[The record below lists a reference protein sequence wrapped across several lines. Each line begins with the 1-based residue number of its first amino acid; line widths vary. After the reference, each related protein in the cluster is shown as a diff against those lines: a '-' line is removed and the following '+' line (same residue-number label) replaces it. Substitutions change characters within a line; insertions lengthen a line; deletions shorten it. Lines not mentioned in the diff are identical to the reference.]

1 MKKTKQTL
9 CLNMI
14 VKNEAEII
22 EQSLEKLLAHFT
34 FQYWVICD
42 TGSTDETKTIIRSFF
57 QSKKIPG
64 ELIETEWK
72 DFGHNRTLALQ
83 NSYKKGDYALIW
95 DADDELNGTF
105 VLPKPLAADAYSLS
119 FANDQTNLRYS
130 RPILVNNHKKWKYV
144 GVLHEYLAYEETG
157 LPPAS
162 VHHSGEY
169 TIQSGRSG
177 SRNKDPFKY
186 AKDAEILRKALVET
200 DPMTSLYGRYAFYC
214 GNSYYNA
221 KQFNESLQ
229 FYEAVLVSNAWIQ
242 EKYVSCLRIYE
253 AYEHLGQAEKGLS
266 YLERSYI
273 FDSCRV
279 ECIYRLIKHY
289 CIKDRHNISLSYY
302 TNIQNY
308 YENQYLKDNI
318 GKRLFAYNMDYTFHL
333 PYFMIIV
340 ADKTKRHEIGLK
352 MYDILFTKCDLGPS
366 AWHLNNVF
374 FNIQFFFPCF
384 SAKHSDFMLRF
395 LNSMFVYINTM
406 REKKNYRIEPKHI
419 SHILKFIDALPGKKL
434 PESIIQWKSENV

>member
-1 MKKTKQTL
+1 MKKPKQTL

-14 VKNEAEII
+14 VKNEAGLI
-22 EQSLEKLLAHFT
+22 EQSLEKLLRHFT
-34 FQYWVICD
+34 FHYWVICD

-57 QSKKIPG
+57 QEKKIPG
-64 ELIETEWK
+64 ELIDTEWK

-83 NSYKKGDYALIW
+83 NSYKKGDYVLIW
-95 DADDELNGTF
+95 DADDELKGTF
-105 VLPKPLAADAYSLS
+105 VIPTPLLADAYSLRFS
-119 FANDQTNLRYS
+119 NDETNLLYS
-130 RPILVNNHKKWKYV
+130 RPVLVNNHTKWKYV

-169 TIQSGRSG
+169 KIQSGRSG
-177 SRNKDPFKY
+177 ARNKDPCKF
-186 AKDAEILRKALVET
+186 AKDAEILRKALLET
-200 DPMTSLYGRYAFYC
+200 DPMTQLYGRYAFYC

-221 KQFNESLQ
+221 KQYKESLQ

-242 EKYVSCLRIYE
+242 EKFVSCLRMYE
-253 AYEHLGQAEKGLS
+253 AFENLGEIEKGLP

-289 CIKDRHNISLSYY
+289 CIKGRNNVSLSYY
-302 TNIQNY
+302 ANIQNY
-308 YENQYLKDNI
+308 YEKQYLQDNI

-340 ADKTKRHEIGLK
+340 SEKTKQYEIGLK
-352 MYDILFTKCDLGPS
+352 MYDIMFQTCDLGPS
-366 AWHLNNVF
+366 VWHLNNVF

-384 SAKHSDFMLRF
+384 STKTPEYMLAF
-395 LNSMFVYINTM
+395 LKSMIVYINTL
-406 REKKNYRIEPKHI
+406 KTVKNYQIERKNI
-419 SHILKFIDALPGKKL
+419 THILQFINALPCKKL
-434 PESIIQWKSENV
+434 PESIVQWKTEHS